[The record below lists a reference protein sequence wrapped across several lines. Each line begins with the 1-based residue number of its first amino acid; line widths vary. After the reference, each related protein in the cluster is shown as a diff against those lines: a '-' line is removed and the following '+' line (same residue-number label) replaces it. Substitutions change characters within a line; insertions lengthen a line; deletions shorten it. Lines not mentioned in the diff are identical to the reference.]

1 MLHLLVALSL
11 HAPPR
16 EEHGGGDRWFS
27 SDKVKHF
34 FVAAFVQS
42 VSYGTARAASVDH
55 RSSLVGATVAT
66 TLVSVGKEVRD
77 QRSGGHFSV
86 RDLTWDAA
94 GAAGA
99 TLLLERTVR

>member
-1 MLHLLVALSL
+1 MLHLLVALTL

-34 FVAAFVQS
+34 LVAAFVQN
-42 VSYGTARAASVDH
+42 VSYGAARASGMDH
-55 RSSLVGATVAT
+55 RSSLTGASVAT

-77 QRSGGHFSV
+77 QRTGGHFSV
-86 RDLTWDAA
+86 GDLTWDAA

-99 TLLLERTVR
+99 TALLGRTVR

>member
-1 MLHLLVALSL
+1 MLQLLLALSL

-34 FVAAFVQS
+34 LVAAFVQN
-42 VSYGTARAASVDH
+42 VTYGTARAAGADH
-55 RSSLVGATVAT
+55 RSSLVGASFAT
-66 TLVSVGKEVRD
+66 ALVSVGKEVRD
-77 QRSGGHFSV
+77 ERSGGHFSV

-94 GAAGA
+94 GAAAA
-99 TLLLERTVR
+99 TVLLDRTVR